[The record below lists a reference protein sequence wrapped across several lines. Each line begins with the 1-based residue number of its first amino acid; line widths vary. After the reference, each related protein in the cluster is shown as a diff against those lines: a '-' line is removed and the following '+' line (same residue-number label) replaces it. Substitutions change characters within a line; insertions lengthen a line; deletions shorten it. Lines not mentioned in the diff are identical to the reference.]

1 VEIANVLWKSVRL
14 GRITRQE
21 ADLRLTEATAWPLLR
36 HADAPLI
43 ASAFDLAHSSGR
55 SVYDCLYL
63 TLATILGGRMV
74 TADEKLVNSLAA
86 TPWANAVL
94 LLRDVP

>member
-1 VEIANVLWKSVRL
+1 
-14 GRITRQE
+14 
-21 ADLRLTEATAWPLLR
+21 
-36 HADAPLI
+36 
-43 ASAFDLAHSSGR
+43 
-55 SVYDCLYL
+55 L